1 MKKCV
6 IISGGVYTPA
16 PEIGPEDF
24 VIACDKG
31 CGYAKR
37 DGIVPDLAVGD
48 FDSYD
53 GTVDPDIPIQRYRKE
68 KDDTDTMIAVRYAVE
83 HGFDE
88 IEITSAL
95 GLRLDHTF
103 ANIQSACYAVERGL
117 FVRMADENSD
127 MLFMTDKEVVL
138 PKRKGWSLSVF
149 AITDRCTGVNIGG
162 AKYPLDDATVTNTWP
177 VGVSNE
183 WRDDEARISVGSGIL
198 MILMSN
204 KSEE

>member
-16 PEIGPEDF
+16 PEIESEDF

-88 IEITSAL
+88 IEDHQRPRSQA
-95 GLRLDHTF
+95 GSYLREYPVRLLRGGTG
-103 ANIQSACYAVERGL
+103 AVCPDG
-117 FVRMADENSD
+117 
-127 MLFMTDKEVVL
+127 
-138 PKRKGWSLSVF
+138 
-149 AITDRCTGVNIGG
+149 
-162 AKYPLDDATVTNTWP
+162 
-177 VGVSNE
+177 
-183 WRDDEARISVGSGIL
+183 
-198 MILMSN
+198 
-204 KSEE
+204 

>member
-53 GTVDPDIPIQRYRKE
+53 GTVDPDIPIQRYRK
-68 KDDTDTMIAVRYAVE
+68 
-83 HGFDE
+83 
-88 IEITSAL
+88 
-95 GLRLDHTF
+95 
-103 ANIQSACYAVERGL
+103 
-117 FVRMADENSD
+117 
-127 MLFMTDKEVVL
+127 
-138 PKRKGWSLSVF
+138 KR
-149 AITDRCTGVNIGG
+149 TTPTR
-162 AKYPLDDATVTNTWP
+162 
-177 VGVSNE
+177 
-183 WRDDEARISVGSGIL
+183 
-198 MILMSN
+198 
-204 KSEE
+204 